1 MNVDIANITAI
12 VTHWLKYRGQT
23 MKLSEKEKRNAVY
36 DLMRVDAEL
45 RKKAEAFA
53 SGGKTKTERNMRA
66 GWYIG
71 KHRKGVDE

>member
-1 MNVDIANITAI
+1 M
-12 VTHWLKYRGQT
+12 KQT
-23 MKLSEKEKRNAVY
+23 EQEKRNAVY
-36 DLMRVDAEL
+36 DTMRVDEEL

-71 KHRKGVDE
+71 KHRKGVDDDE

>member
-1 MNVDIANITAI
+1 M
-12 VTHWLKYRGQT
+12 KQT
-23 MKLSEKEKRNAVY
+23 EQEKRNAVY
-36 DLMRVDAEL
+36 DIMRVDEEL

-71 KHRKGVDE
+71 KHRKGVDNGESSVD

>member
-1 MNVDIANITAI
+1 MNV
-12 VTHWLKYRGQT
+12 
-23 MKLSEKEKRNAVY
+23 SE
-36 DLMRVDAEL
+36 EL

-71 KHRKGVDE
+71 KHRKGAGNDNDNS